1 MLSYLKRT
9 CFRFAALTLRV
20 QGSQRDAAK
29 GERKQRKEGAVQE
42 MMRKMKEDAN

>member
-1 MLSYLKRT
+1 MLFSPKRT

-20 QGSQRDAAK
+20 QGSQRDTAE